1 MVQLAGSSRFS
12 AIFIPS
18 LLKNL
23 EASVPIPPKHDR
35 TRGVNV
41 PCSIFRIRS
50 LYFAFFDFSRE
61 FYVVA
66 RGWFT

>member
-12 AIFIPS
+12 ATFNPS

-41 PCSIFRIRS
+41 PCSMLRIPS
-50 LYFAFFDFSRE
+50 LYFAFFAFSRE
-61 FYVVA
+61 LYVVA